1 MDVVSLWENFLDSIK
16 ESLTSLSYETWF
28 KDTKLVSLH
37 NNVATVVVP
46 MPVHQK
52 HLVDKYNDIIEE
64 KFAKIV
70 GSSYSF
76 NFLLE
81 EEWNN
86 QKDDLLIEP
95 KEEEFVS
102 TVKFVFRKKDSQTY
116 EDANLNKDYTFDN
129 FIVGPSN
136 KFAFTASM
144 AVAEK
149 PGKAY
154 NPLFLYGKSG
164 LGKTHLMHSI
174 GNYILDTTDLK
185 VLYISSDKFV
195 DDFINAVV
203 RSDEKENFDK
213 IDTFKAKYRDI
224 DVLMIDDI
232 QFLGNAT
239 KGQVEFFH
247 TFNELYDEHKQIII
261 ASDRSVDDLKTLE
274 NRLLT
279 RFNWG
284 LTANITP
291 PDFDL
296 RMSIIERKIA
306 HQESAKD
313 VPKEV
318 IEYIANNFASDVR
331 QLEGAITR
339 VFAYALMMNKGIVD
353 LDIAVDAL
361 KDQLTDR
368 SVYKNDVHRIQT
380 VVCDYFKITL
390 DDIKGKKRSQN
401 INYPRQVAIYL
412 CRTMANESFPKIGT
426 YFGGRDHSTIM
437 SSYRKIESDL
447 KTNEQLKVVIKDLKD
462 MLSTS

>member
-1 MDVVSLWENFLDSIK
+1 
-16 ESLTSLSYETWF
+16 
-28 KDTKLVSLH
+28 
-37 NNVATVVVP
+37 
-46 MPVHQK
+46 
-52 HLVDKYNDIIEE
+52 
-64 KFAKIV
+64 
-70 GSSYSF
+70 
-76 NFLLE
+76 
-81 EEWNN
+81 
-86 QKDDLLIEP
+86 
-95 KEEEFVS
+95 
-102 TVKFVFRKKDSQTY
+102 
-116 EDANLNKDYTFDN
+116 
-129 FIVGPSN
+129 
-136 KFAFTASM
+136 M

-174 GNYILDTTDLK
+174 GNYILENTDLK

-195 DDFINAVV
+195 NDFINAV
-203 RSDEKENFDK
+203 RNNDKENFKK
-213 IDTFKAKYRDI
+213 IENFKAKYRNI

-239 KGQVEFFH
+239 KGQEEFFH
-247 TFNELYDEHKQIII
+247 TFNELYNENKQIII
-261 ASDRSVDDLKTLE
+261 ASDRSVDDLKMLE

-291 PDFDL
+291 PDFEL
-296 RMSIIERKIA
+296 RMSILERKIA

-339 VFAYALMMNKGIVD
+339 VFAYALMMNKGVVD
-353 LDIAVDAL
+353 LDTAVDAL
-361 KDQLTDR
+361 KDQLTDK

-412 CRTMANESFPKIGT
+412 CRVMANESFPKIGT

-437 SSYRKIESDL
+437 SSYRKIKSDL
-447 KTNEQLKVVIKDLKD
+447 QTNEQLKVVIKELKQQ
-462 MLSTS
+462 LSP

>member
-1 MDVVSLWENFLDSIK
+1 MDIDDLWKNFLEIIKNSI
-16 ESLTSLSYETWF
+16 SSLSYQTWF
-28 KDTKLVSLH
+28 YGTKLVSIS
-37 NNVATVVVP
+37 NNTAIIIVP
-46 MPVHQK
+46 MPVHKK
-52 HLVDKYNDIIEE
+52 HLMENYLDVIEDKFKQLTGTVFEFE
-64 KFAKIV
+64 FM
-70 GSSYSF
+70 
-76 NFLLE
+76 LE
-81 EEWNN
+81 EEWEQNKN
-86 QKDDLLIEP
+86 SFITNDDYDKAVEESNPQNSIEISP
-95 KEEEFVS
+95 KSF
-102 TVKFVFRKKDSQTY
+102 
-116 EDANLNKDYTFDN
+116 EDANLNENYNFDN
-129 FIVGPSN
+129 FIVGNSN
-136 KFAFTASM
+136 RFAFTASM

-174 GNYILDTTDLK
+174 GNYILKHTNLR

-195 DDFINAVV
+195 NDFINAV
-203 RSDEKENFDK
+203 RNNDKNNFKK
-213 IDTFKAKYRDI
+213 IDNFKAKYRNI

-239 KGQVEFFH
+239 KGQEEFFH
-247 TFNELYDEHKQIII
+247 TFNELYNENKQIII
-261 ASDRSVDDLKTLE
+261 ASDRSVDDLKMLE

-291 PDFDL
+291 PDFEL
-296 RMSIIERKIA
+296 RMNILERKIA

-318 IEYIANNFASDVR
+318 IEYIANNFASDIR

-390 DDIKGKKRSQN
+390 EDIKGKKRSQN

-412 CRTMANESFPKIGT
+412 CRTLANESFPKIGT

-437 SSYRKIESDL
+437 SSYQKIQKEL
-447 KTNEQLKVVIKDLKD
+447 LVNEQLKIVIKELKQQ
-462 MLSTS
+462 LSP